1 MEPFLAVNRPL
12 LRTKIIVKHLGGLF
26 LTVARLVQQQ
36 SWPST
41 GSIWQS
47 YLFYEDWDLSNA
59 QVKDGAICPRFPQET
74 TKTSVWILARFYYRA
89 SIKLGFENAK
99 KKSRE
104 IAIRQNIFGD
114 GWPWKFFPTDVLV
127 RDFWQDLLSVDAAI
141 VLFLISTSC
150 HIKIV
155 LPKNK
160 K

>member
-12 LRTKIIVKHLGGLF
+12 LRTKIIVKHLGGLSHCGW
-26 LTVARLVQQQ
+26 LVQQQ

-89 SIKLGFENAK
+89 SIRLGSENAK
-99 KKSRE
+99 KISWNCNTSKHFRWRLTMK
-104 IAIRQNIFGD
+104 I
-114 GWPWKFFPTDVLV
+114 FPTDVLV

-150 HIKIV
+150 YIKIV
-155 LPKNK
+155 LPRNK